1 MYIWDKIWYK
11 HADWRLELIGD
22 GDDLTYNMDIAEK
35 LHLQNIS
42 FIGRR
47 KNVVPYLIK
56 ASIVCLVSE
65 SEGLSMSLL
74 EGMYFGAIPIAYAS
88 FSSINDFIINNVNGF
103 SITPYKQEEYIS
115 KLEMLMMDVDLRIKL
130 AKEAKKMTK
139 SFSLESVTD
148 KWIDL
153 CSTL

>member
-1 MYIWDKIWYK
+1 MSRFRI
-11 HADWRLELIGD
+11 
-22 GDDLTYNMDIAEK
+22 
-35 LHLQNIS
+35 
-42 FIGRR
+42 RR
-47 KNVVPYLIK
+47 IKYVIVRRNVFRCDT
-56 ASIVCLVSE
+56 CL
-65 SEGLSMSLL
+65 
-74 EGMYFGAIPIAYAS
+74 YFAYAS

-153 CSTL
+153 FSTL

>member
-1 MYIWDKIWYK
+1 M
-11 HADWRLELIGD
+11 
-22 GDDLTYNMDIAEK
+22 
-35 LHLQNIS
+35 Q
-42 FIGRR
+42 
-47 KNVVPYLIK
+47 YL
-56 ASIVCLVSE
+56 
-65 SEGLSMSLL
+65 LL
-74 EGMYFGAIPIAYAS
+74 MQVFR
-88 FSSINDFIINNVNGF
+88 NDFIINNVNGF

-153 CSTL
+153 FSTL